1 MKLLFFISL
10 WFFLASSVS
19 AKDKLVRCEGTYPY
33 TYTENISHAEAK
45 AKAVE
50 NAIIMALADEFGTTV
65 TSQSLMELE
74 NGKDRFD
81 QMSRLQVKGKLVR
94 HIHEPEISSPLLAD
108 NLFSIQVKVDFYA
121 RPIVYAPTE
130 FEAYTLRNGT
140 EKKFESLYFQADDKF
155 YLLFQSPKAGYLAV
169 FFEDRS
175 SVVCMLPYVQE
186 DEAPFWVE
194 KEKSYLLF
202 NVRNNTYH
210 MSCGEEPEI
219 NYVHVIFS
227 PRKFIDGDL
236 VREMSCKK
244 FREWLGTR
252 QSYDDK
258 MQVNSMMIKVHPN
271 RHNQ

>member
-1 MKLLFFISL
+1 MKFLFFIFS
-10 WFFLASSVS
+10 WFLLASSVS

-33 TYTENISHAEAK
+33 TYTENVSHAEAK

-50 NAIIMALADEFGTTV
+50 NAIIMALADQFGTTV
-65 TSQSLMELE
+65 TSQSLMELSG
-74 NGKDRFD
+74 GKDRFD

-121 RPIVYAPTE
+121 RPITYAPTE

-140 EKKFESLYFQADDKF
+140 ERKFESRYFQADDKF

-169 FFEDRS
+169 FFEDRT
-175 SVVCMLPYVQE
+175 SVVCMLPYVNADTE
-186 DEAPFWVE
+186 PFWVE
-194 KEKSYLLF
+194 KDKRQLLF

-210 MSCGEEPEI
+210 LSCGDEPEI
-219 NYVHVIFS
+219 NYVHIIFS

-236 VREMSCKK
+236 VRNMSCKR

-258 MQVNSMMIKVHPN
+258 MQVNSLMIKVSPN
-271 RHNQ
+271 EQNR